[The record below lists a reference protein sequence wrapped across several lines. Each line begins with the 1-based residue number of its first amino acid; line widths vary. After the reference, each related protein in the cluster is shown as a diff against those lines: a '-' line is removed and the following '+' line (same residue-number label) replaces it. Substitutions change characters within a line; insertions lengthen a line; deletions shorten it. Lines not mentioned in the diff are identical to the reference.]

1 MLEEYIKNLE
11 FPLVAFYSIIMNKN
25 IDDIN
30 KSIFVKIFI
39 NNHMDIVVEHNLLY
53 FNLIDYPITY
63 NTIYDTYHIISRQQ
77 SIVPYLAKFKKS
89 YNNMFFWKQP
99 IDKQIKYL
107 QNIHL
112 KFLSYFDASK
122 SLLYYHVKLKQITE
136 NINGMVSGFHIE
148 DMVDR
153 LKKTYDLFKYTFF
166 KENNIILISMYEFVD
181 LSFKNQI
188 KYVEYIFNKI
198 NIIMKQTITYFE
210 LYDNYRHQLISI
222 LSDNNMIDITYSS
235 EIDSDIDINDMEF
248 INRTLSN

>member
-136 NINGMVSGFHIE
+136 INGDYLIVQNFEEYGESLDLLELSKNNFDKIIAIVIKNSQGQPIFIHSLSRVEKQKNYKCNEIKMANLLE
-148 DMVDR
+148 K
-153 LKKTYDLFKYTFF
+153 LTYNL
-166 KENNIILISMYEFVD
+166 LH
-181 LSFKNQI
+181 L
-188 KYVEYIFNKI
+188 
-198 NIIMKQTITYFE
+198 
-210 LYDNYRHQLISI
+210 L
-222 LSDNNMIDITYSS
+222 
-235 EIDSDIDINDMEF
+235 
-248 INRTLSN
+248 